1 MIDIFYSAK
10 MSDQTKKKRLD
21 CTKCL
26 DKPFRA
32 CKVDDSHDAVKLGR
46 CGSDP
51 SQGSAPP
58 ASEPGDPGPGSDN
71 PKFKFRHPSTRN
83 ELASYY
89 LHFMGPK
96 PFYKTYSYV

>member
-1 MIDIFYSAK
+1 

-21 CTKCL
+21 YTKCL
-26 DKPFRA
+26 DKPLIA
-32 CKVDDSHDAVKLGR
+32 YKVEESHDAVKLGP
-46 CGSDP
+46 DP
-51 SQGSAPP
+51 SALAP
-58 ASEPGDPGPGSDN
+58 EPGDPATGSEN
-71 PKFKFRHPSTRN
+71 SKFKFRHPSTRN

>member
-1 MIDIFYSAK
+1 

-26 DKPFRA
+26 DKPFIA
-32 CKVDDSHDAVKLGR
+32 CKVEESHDAVKLGL
-46 CGSDP
+46 GPSALAPELSDP
-51 SQGSAPP
+51 GTGAENS
-58 ASEPGDPGPGSDN
+58 
-71 PKFKFRHPSTRN
+71 KFKFRHPSTRN

>member
-1 MIDIFYSAK
+1 
-10 MSDQTKKKRLD
+10 MSDPTKKKRLD

-32 CKVDDSHDAVKLGR
+32 CKVDESHDAVKSGPVLAAPELGP
-46 CGSDP
+46 CDP
-51 SQGSAPP
+51 AG
-58 ASEPGDPGPGSDN
+58 SEPENS
-71 PKFKFRHPSTRN
+71 KFKFRHPSTRN